1 MFDKKTLD
9 EWQKDIQGKS
19 GLEAPV
25 LGYIQCP
32 LCKVCKNFG
41 EQRGSWYNPKCSI
54 YGNPPDKYK
63 YGSAYDCPNFVKDE
77 KSQFL
82 YDFTFD
88 ENGKATPKHK

>member
-41 EQRGSWYNPKCSI
+41 EQRGIQNVRYMAILRINTSMVVHMTVRIS
-54 YGNPPDKYK
+54 
-63 YGSAYDCPNFVKDE
+63 
-77 KSQFL
+77 
-82 YDFTFD
+82 
-88 ENGKATPKHK
+88 